1 MAAAWVQISLAEVV
15 EITALSGSS
24 CYCAVAATTKA
35 YDKKTGKENQFSFPV
50 FVIREK
56 LLHKLNIGQRK
67 LEPFVWKK
75 IPF

>member
-1 MAAAWVQISLAEVV
+1 MAAAWDQISSAEVV

-35 YDKKTGKENQFSFPV
+35 YDKEAGKENQFSFPV
-50 FVIREK
+50 FVIRENVF
-56 LLHKLNIGQRK
+56 HKLNIGQRK